1 MQMEVVARANSLLLL
16 AGLLLGSVG
25 ACQPARAQLIGLP
38 PLPTKRL
45 KNQQKQRVHDFE
57 WMWQYG
63 PPPEGGREH
72 EFIQDTHFRPFLQK
86 NFTAPQSFWGLQP
99 DNVKDPRRK
108 SLPDTIED
116 FLDVPGNVTADDNRY
131 ITVTG
136 AVFHFSTSR
145 GLLFAD
151 LDSPDPLLAFA
162 AIDWIRDGHT
172 PSEADAQYTLWIF
185 TNRPM
190 GTADNPFALP
200 PAFSRSLMRW
210 VETPLAGSGILQKI
224 RAAILVEPDGIPH
237 QITVP
242 RNGAAP
248 VDSAPQLPR
257 RSPS

>member
-1 MQMEVVARANSLLLL
+1 MLLL
-16 AGLLLGSVG
+16 AGLVLASLS
-25 ACQPARAQLIGLP
+25 ACQPARAQLIGQP
-38 PLPTKRL
+38 PLPPKRQ
-45 KNQQKQRVHDFE
+45 KHQQKQRIRDFE

-72 EFIQDTHFRPFLQK
+72 EFIQDSHFRPFLQK

-99 DNVKDPRRK
+99 ADVKDLRRK

-116 FLDVPGNVTADDNRY
+116 FLDVPGTVSADDNRY

-162 AIDWIRDGHT
+162 AIDWIRDAHT
-172 PSEADAQYTLWIF
+172 TAEANAEYTLWIF
-185 TNRPM
+185 TNRQP
-190 GTADNPFALP
+190 GTADAPLALP
-200 PAFSRSLMRW
+200 PAFSRSLVHW
-210 VETPLAGSGILQKI
+210 VATPLAGSGIVQKI

-237 QITVP
+237 QIPVP
-242 RNGAAP
+242 AGEPGP
-248 VDSAPQLPR
+248 VDSRPQLPK